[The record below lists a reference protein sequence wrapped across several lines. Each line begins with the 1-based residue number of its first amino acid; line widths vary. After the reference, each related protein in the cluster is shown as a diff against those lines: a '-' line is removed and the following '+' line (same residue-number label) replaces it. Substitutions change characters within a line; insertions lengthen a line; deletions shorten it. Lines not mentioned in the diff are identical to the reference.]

1 MARRRGVASRAMAP
15 PGDGRF
21 PVDFDRA
28 GAGAVRGRHG
38 PDGIARLDGGHPARD
53 TKRRRTRRRGLAPRA
68 SERCAGSEER
78 ACCPPDVQA
87 PDPDQSLPARAAPA
101 FTLPLRHPLPV
112 GMRDFLPA
120 EARERAAL
128 AARVTRSF
136 TLHGYC
142 RVVVPAFEHAAV
154 LERGLGGLD
163 GDEVLR
169 FVEPETGE
177 ILALRPDLTPQIAR
191 LIVTRLLDEPA
202 PVRLYYHGSVWRR
215 RRARARRHQQIPQAG
230 IELVGPA
237 ATEGDLE
244 VVRVGAAAVRAAG
257 LERFVIDIGHVGV
270 AAALLADV
278 PAAARGALVDAL
290 ALKDR
295 AALVH
300 RAERVGVRGSTLE
313 GLAALPELHGGV
325 DVWARAE
332 RALGATAARGAV
344 DELRRSWER
353 ICAEEPGVEVR
364 ADLGETSRFDYYS
377 GMTCQLFA
385 EGPGEA
391 IGSGGRYDELL
402 ARFGAPRPA
411 AGIALDLDNLAWA
424 LARAGVAGR
433 GADSLVIAGSS
444 PDVEAMARELRARG
458 IACVVGPGVDPAGY
472 GRAWQHSHVL
482 VVEHAGMVLSDLV
495 RGVERRLSA
504 KDPPGAAAE
513 VAATVKA
520 GEVPSGLP

>member
-1 MARRRGVASRAMAP
+1 
-15 PGDGRF
+15 
-21 PVDFDRA
+21 
-28 GAGAVRGRHG
+28 
-38 PDGIARLDGGHPARD
+38 
-53 TKRRRTRRRGLAPRA
+53 
-68 SERCAGSEER
+68 
-78 ACCPPDVQA
+78 
-87 PDPDQSLPARAAPA
+87 
-101 FTLPLRHPLPV
+101 
-112 GMRDFLPA
+112 MRDFLPS

-128 AARVTRSF
+128 AARVTRCF
-136 TLHGYC
+136 ELHGYC
-142 RVVVPAFEHAAV
+142 RVVVPAFEHSAV

-191 LIVTRLLDEPA
+191 LIVTRLLEEPG
-202 PVRLYYHGSVWRR
+202 PIRLCYHGSVWRR

-230 IELVGPA
+230 IELVGSA

-257 LERFVIDIGHVGV
+257 LEHFVIDVGHVGV

-278 PAAARGALVDAL
+278 PVAARGALVDAL

-300 RAERVGVRGSTLE
+300 RAERLGVRGSTLD
-313 GLAALPELHGGV
+313 GLAALPELHGGAE
-325 DVWARAE
+325 VWDRAA

-353 ICAEEPGVEVR
+353 IRAEEPNVEVR

-411 AGIALDLDNLAWA
+411 AGIALDLDNLACA
-424 LARAGVAGR
+424 LARAGVKGQ
-433 GADSLVIAGSS
+433 GAKSIVIAGSS
-444 PDVEAMARELRARG
+444 PVVDVLARELRALA
-458 IACVVGPGVDPAGY
+458 IACVVGPGEDAVGY

-482 VVEHAGMVLSDLV
+482 VVDHRGMVLSDLA
-495 RGVERRLSA
+495 RGVAHRLSVE
-504 KDPPGAAAE
+504 DPARAAAE
-513 VAATVKA
+513 VAAMVQI
-520 GEVPSGLP
+520 GEVPPGLP